1 MEKSGQRIG
10 ELLGVK
16 QSGKTLST
24 ASRLGLSAPAV
35 CDDKFKLVVLC
46 ILSSATA
53 VRLPYCPGT
62 GRAGR
67 TIQILEVVVQ
77 FGTEYQEWR
86 DDAREEKKRK
96 MCVFMYGSMLYISP
110 CAGARSSV
118 GDFPR

>member
-62 GRAGR
+62 ARAGR
-67 TIQILEVVVQ
+67 MIQILEVVVQ
-77 FGTEYQEWR
+77 NTRNG
-86 DDAREEKKRK
+86 AMMPEKKRK
-96 MCVFMYGSMLYISP
+96 MCVFMYGSMFYISP